1 MQFECQLDAP
11 SVFSAIVVE
20 RVGVGH
26 YDVLVFR
33 LISKGRDCRRARVG
47 VRNL

>member
-1 MQFECQLDAP
+1 MDAP

-20 RVGVGH
+20 RVGLGH

-33 LISKGRDCRRARVG
+33 LISKGRDCRTVMVG
-47 VRNL
+47 V